1 MKYKKRVSIGQFF
14 KKGEDI
20 KDGDTLTIANE
31 GKQVEGQFGTQ
42 DIFLVKQGENEGNV
56 SFNTTSINNLI
67 DGYGEDSINWIGKE
81 IKVQVIKMSVQGKIK
96 PVYFFLHPDSVLD
109 DETGEFHIPGKRV
122 NDEEIP
128 VIDEDGNEAAQL
140 ASQEESQIPQDPDDN

>member
-1 MKYKKRVSIGQFF
+1 MKYKKRISIGQFF
-14 KKGEDI
+14 KKGTDI
-20 KDGDTLTIANE
+20 CDGDTLTIANE

-42 DIFLVKQGENEGNV
+42 DIFLVKKGEDEGNV

-67 DGYGEDSINWIGKE
+67 DGYGEDSISWIGKE

-128 VIDEDGNEAAQL
+128 VIEEDDENEAAQL
-140 ASQEESQIPQDPDDN
+140 AAGEDKIDHDDN